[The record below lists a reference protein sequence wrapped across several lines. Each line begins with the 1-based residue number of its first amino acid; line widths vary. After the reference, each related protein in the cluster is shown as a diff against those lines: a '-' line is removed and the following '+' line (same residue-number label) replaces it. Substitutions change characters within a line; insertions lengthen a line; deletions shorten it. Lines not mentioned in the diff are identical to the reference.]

1 MKILRTKASE
11 VGYGEIVEMSEPEI
25 IALLMTADEFC
36 SYIVYQMRRKTPC
49 FSYGDIRR
57 SPSGESFLFTPNVI

>member
-36 SYIVYQMRRKTPC
+36 SYIVYSNNEKHREYVLEIKDYDT
-49 FSYGDIRR
+49 YV
-57 SPSGESFLFTPNVI
+57 E